1 MRWPQVGAVPRRRI
15 LEEESPQVERS
26 RSRRNRSRTHPPP
39 PLELELGAIAGGCC
53 PRCRMPEEESPQVGT
68 VPVLELAQH
77 DVVVAAT
84 GAESVAPLSPQ

>member
-1 MRWPQVGAVPRRRI
+1 MGAVPRRRI

-26 RSRRNRSRTHPPP
+26 RSRRNRSRTHPP
-39 PLELELGAIAGGCC
+39 LELELEATAGGCC
-53 PRCRMPEEESPQVGT
+53 PRRRMPEEESPQVGT